1 MTPSSKPTTRKSCV
15 QVYLQDHARFAQYS
29 MGNAALLLSPGFQ
42 GEGHLDC
49 GVADNDVVAR
59 GMKFFVYKRGGHRV
73 IINKMGDL
81 IVRPNP
87 MEASLRLLPCAG
99 SVQQHLLTSYLQ
111 SFMAIMVAQFKPTKG
126 PKTDMLVV
134 LDLVRN
140 NSFLQVCTS

>member
-1 MTPSSKPTTRKSCV
+1 MLATLNTMHLSGIVGP
-15 QVYLQDHARFAQYS
+15 QARVF
-29 MGNAALLLSPGFQ
+29 
-42 GEGHLDC
+42 D
-49 GVADNDVVAR
+49 ADNDVVAR

-111 SFMAIMVAQFKPTKG
+111 SFVAIMVAQFKPTSG
-126 PKTDMLVV
+126 PKTDMLAV
-134 LDLVRN
+134 LDLLRHNAVLTV
-140 NSFLQVCTS
+140 SSLAT